1 MTIQKTLFAGA
12 VLFSPFFSSSGLGQ
26 QDPQAE
32 VIGLLEMVE
41 IPAGTF
47 RMGCVEDRECEFN
60 EEPVREVSIQPFRLS
75 RYEVTFAQYDIF
87 CQATNSRCPEDEG
100 WGRGDRPVINV
111 SWADAQVFIAWLN
124 QGTDL
129 YVRLPTEAEWEYA
142 ARAGTN
148 TSYPWGNLMEQGVA
162 NCSQD
167 CGDEFIYTAPVGQFP
182 SNAFGLHDM
191 HGNVFEWVED
201 CWSETYE
208 VTGIDGS
215 AVLREVCMERVH
227 RGGSW
232 VLSALGLRSANRDFG
247 MTRFSHIY
255 RMKGGGFRLAQDV
268 P

>member
-1 MTIQKTLFAGA
+1 MSIQRIA
-12 VLFSPFFSSSGLGQ
+12 VLLLLFSVATGIASG
-26 QDPQAE
+26 QDTDTIAF
-32 VIGLLEMVE
+32 
-41 IPAGTF
+41 PADTCTG
-47 RMGCVEDRECEFN
+47 
-60 EEPVREVSIQPFRLS
+60 
-75 RYEVTFAQYDIF
+75 Y
-87 CQATNSRCPEDEG
+87 
-100 WGRGDRPVINV
+100 
-111 SWADAQVFIAWLN
+111 
-124 QGTDL
+124 
-129 YVRLPTEAEWEYA
+129 RLPTEAEWEYA

-232 VLSALGLRSANRDFG
+232 ILSALGLRSANRDFG